1 MTPSQIRLLQR
12 SFVKIEPI
20 AASVSAEFYDRL
32 FRIAPETRSLFK
44 EDMSY
49 QYAKFM
55 SVISELVNLH
65 LRSLISL
72 PVTSQGGCDA
82 AMPGVRALGHRHNEF
97 GVKPEHFVPMREAL
111 MDTLADTLGDDF
123 SPAVREAWEEAFDLL
138 ARVMKSGLLNV
149 APSGPHI
156 LERFAR
162 GRAGGGA

>member
-20 AASVSAEFYDRL
+20 AADVSAKFYDRL
-32 FRIAPETRSLFK
+32 FRIAPDTRVMFK

-55 SVISELVNLH
+55 RVISELVNLH

-72 PVTSQGGCDA
+72 PVTSNDGGEA
-82 AMPGVRALGHRHNEF
+82 AMPGIRALGHRHNDW

-111 MDTLADTLGDDF
+111 MDTLAETLGDDF
-123 SPAVREAWEEAFDLL
+123 SPTVREAWGEAFDLL
-138 ARVMKSGLLNV
+138 ANVMRKGLLNI
-149 APSGPHI
+149 APAGPRF
-156 LERFAR
+156 LDRFAH
-162 GRAGGGA
+162 G